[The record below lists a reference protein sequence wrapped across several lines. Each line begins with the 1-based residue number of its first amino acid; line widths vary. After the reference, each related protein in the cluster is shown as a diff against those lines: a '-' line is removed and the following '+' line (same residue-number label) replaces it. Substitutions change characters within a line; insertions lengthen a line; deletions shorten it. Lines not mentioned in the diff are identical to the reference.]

1 MTKRL
6 LILNGLAI
14 LMIPIQHAT
23 AYGFQ
28 AMFYWTDRY
37 MSVTVPNFDQL
48 NSAPFYL
55 YVILRQLATFSVPAF
70 LFISG
75 FFVSFMARGKEG
87 NVTLNMVLPRIKTL
101 LIPFAI
107 WTVIRYILLRDYP
120 RSIDEILDPYHF
132 IPILCQF
139 YLLSPLLVP
148 LARNNWKLL
157 LGVAAFVHLS
167 IQTLNYITDLGM
179 VFPGH
184 AFLISITP
192 RWMFYGQQPFW
203 FPFGLVFGL
212 HLKEFT
218 QVILQQKGKLLFL
231 TVFFALLAIGEYF
244 VADYL
249 NGEAWV
255 GPTFSGF
262 SKNFFII
269 TFILLVLAVDDSA
282 IPYPNVL
289 SDLGAKS
296 LGIYMANIPAIY
308 VTAVMLY
315 RLIPSLLGAQ
325 FLYFLIL
332 FAAGIG
338 GPLLLMWLVRN
349 SRMRVSYRYL
359 FG

>member
-6 LILNGLAI
+6 LILNGLSI
-14 LMIPIQHAT
+14 LMIPVQHAT
-23 AYGFQ
+23 AYGFR
-28 AMFYWTDRY
+28 AMFGWAETNIP
-37 MSVTVPNFDQL
+37 VTAASFDQL
-48 NSAPFYL
+48 YSAPFYL
-55 YVILRQLATFSVPAF
+55 YVVLRQLATFSVPAF

-87 NVTLNMVLPRIKTL
+87 NVTLKMVLPRIKML

-107 WTVIRYILLRDYP
+107 WTVIRYLLLRDFP
-120 RSIDEILDPYHF
+120 KSVDDVLDPYHF

-148 LARNNWKLL
+148 LARNRWKLFL
-157 LGVAAFVHLS
+157 LLTALIHLS
-167 IQTLNYITDLGM
+167 IQGLRYITDLGID
-179 VFPGH
+179 FPGQE
-184 AFLISITP
+184 FILSVTP

-212 HLKEFT
+212 HLKEFSEA
-218 QVILQQKGKLLFL
+218 INRHKGKLLAMSVL
-231 TVFFALLAIGEYF
+231 FALFAIGEYF
-244 VADYL
+244 LADYL
-249 NGEAWV
+249 NGEVWI

-262 SKNFFII
+262 TKNIFIFA
-269 TFILLVLAVDDSA
+269 FILFMLAVEESA
-282 IPYPNVL
+282 IPYPNTF

-308 VTAVMLY
+308 VTAVILF
-315 RLIPSLLGAQ
+315 RLMPWVLGFQ
-325 FLYFLIL
+325 ILYFVVL
-332 FAAGIG
+332 FTAGLG

-349 SRMRVSYRYL
+349 TRMRTSYRYL